1 MSVKYDPILNKMRT
15 VDDVGDVEHV
25 VERVVEETFADV
37 TDEEIDNLFNS

>member
-15 VDDVGDVEHV
+15 VDDTGDVERI

-37 TDEEIDNLFNS
+37 TAEEIDNLFNS